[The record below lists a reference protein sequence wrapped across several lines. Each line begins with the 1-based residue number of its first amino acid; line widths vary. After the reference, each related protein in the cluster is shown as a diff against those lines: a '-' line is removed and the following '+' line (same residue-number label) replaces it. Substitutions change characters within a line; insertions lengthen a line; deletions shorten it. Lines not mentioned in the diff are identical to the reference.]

1 MTTVAVNSKMV
12 ALFDGNSS
20 SCENIQDIVNMRWDL
35 KVTKLNNVMG
45 TVAFD
50 IMVRG
55 LNSCSNYKFLYV
67 RVKNDPCRYVRSC
80 NVTHNL
86 ATSHNSCIVNCPCE
100 DDCDILAFLYSSG
113 AEMGGAVCE
122 IKLF

>member
-1 MTTVAVNSKMV
+1 MA

-20 SCENIQDIVNMRWDL
+20 TCESIQNIVRSESTVQL
-35 KVTKLNNVMG
+35 TKLNNVMG
-45 TVAFD
+45 TVTFD

-55 LNSCSNYKFLYV
+55 LNSYSNYEFVYV
-67 RVKNDPCRYVRSC
+67 LVKNDPCDFVRSC

-100 DDCDILAFLYSSG
+100 DNCHILNFLYSSNTEISG
-113 AEMGGAVCE
+113 TVCE